1 MSSQLLTGWLCIATS
16 GTTIDGRYISPM
28 QLDTIAKRYD
38 PDFYTALIWP
48 NGDRTMPPMG
58 SVVALMTR
66 QEGEKVRLF
75 AKLEPTLKLID
86 ANLAGRYR
94 FCAIETIDNF
104 AGTGHPYLFG
114 LHATD
119 EPSMT
124 ELSAIKFHVVQHPLD
139 DALELDGR
147 IPTFSARSPRFVR
160 TSSAVKESPMN
171 LQAILDSFIF
181 SATPGATL
189 STNTIYLEDNAL
201 MSCIWQASPLLA
213 RMTFRIH
220 SDPYQPAHDPL
231 KPTLRTGRKT
241 GERFIVRADP
251 SQQIHVF
258 NEHDSSVIFTW
269 QELATLLGGLDQA
282 AAHAMLES
290 LALAMFADD
299 VVRIGFYGHF
309 AAPDT
314 DPATYPNGED
324 VAPGWHAL
332 AKAQDPDGKRIL
344 RTPVTFDPKGG
355 AEYASLDAM
364 VYRLLEVMPAPWR
377 TDPRLQVL
385 VGSELLQ
392 RHKQAHLAP
401 GLVRSKEQQLKI
413 ADLPV
418 NTHQHMP
425 GNFLAITFLSNL
437 QVIGLERC
445 ERLATGDLNDDHSWG
460 IRFCRP
466 QAYALGAVD
475 AYTAFD
481 AIHLPAIAKE

>member
-1 MSSQLLTGWLCIATS
+1 MSSQLMTGWLCIATS
-16 GTTIDGRYISPM
+16 GATIDGRYISPS
-28 QLDTIAKRYD
+28 QLKTIAEHYN
-38 PDFYTALIWP
+38 PDVYTALIWP
-48 NGDRTMPPMG
+48 NGDRAMPPMG
-58 SVVALMTR
+58 NVVALMAR
-66 QEGEKVRLF
+66 QEGDQVRLF
-75 AKLEPTLKLID
+75 AKLEPTLALID
-86 ANLAGRYR
+86 ANQAGRYR

-119 EPSMT
+119 EPAMT
-124 ELSAIKFHVVQHPLD
+124 GLSAIKFHMVPHQVN
-139 DALELDGR
+139 DAPELDGR
-147 IPTFSARSPRFVR
+147 IPTFSARSTRVVR
-160 TSSAVKESPMN
+160 SLSAPKESPMN
-171 LQAILDSFIF
+171 LQSILDSFTF
-181 SATPGATL
+181 SAAAGAHL
-189 STNTIYLEDNAL
+189 STDTIFLEGSAM

-213 RMTFRIH
+213 RMTFRTLT
-220 SDPYQPAHDPL
+220 SPDAATHDPL
-231 KPTLRTGRKT
+231 KPALRTGRKT
-241 GERFIVRADP
+241 GARFIVRADP
-251 SQQIHVF
+251 SKQTHDF
-258 NEHDSSVIFTW
+258 HDHDSSAMFSW

-282 AAHAMLES
+282 AAHALLES

-299 VVRIGFYGHF
+299 VLRIGFYGHF
-309 AAPDT
+309 AAPNT

-355 AEYASLDAM
+355 AQYASLDAM
-364 VYRLLEVMPAPWR
+364 VYRLLEAMPAPWR

-392 RHKQAHLAP
+392 QHKQAHLAP

-425 GNFLAITFLSNL
+425 GNFLAVTFLSNL

-445 ERLATGDLNDDHSWG
+445 ERLATGDLNDNNTWG

-466 QAYALGAVD
+466 QAYALGAAD